1 MITLVEVAVY
11 SFLKANINEKVEYI
25 IQLPPGFTIC
35 EIQLWNILWSEAKT
49 VGDFVIVIRWTWYIE
64 CFAKRL

>member
-25 IQLPPGFTIC
+25 IQLPPGFTIR
-35 EIQLWNILWSEAKT
+35 EIQLTIT
-49 VGDFVIVIRWTWYIE
+49 VVENNVSV
-64 CFAKRL
+64 